1 MKFSKALSVIA
12 VATLLG
18 ASTLS
23 AGVTVSAD
31 SVSDAKSAVSKNQ
44 SATAALVAKLQ
55 DAQNSVSK
63 INNQISDK
71 VVSIQKTQDSIDAAQ
86 VKIASY
92 DGQIKKAT
100 AEVNSR
106 KAVLKKQL
114 ISLQKQVGDSVTGNV
129 YMDFMLN
136 AKDLSDL
143 ISRGFTVNKLNQAS
157 QEALTAVQEA
167 KAKVATLK
175 SDQEAK
181 KQQLVTSKAT
191 LVADKAKLD
200 TMKTSATKQANDLSA
215 QVEANKA
222 KLTDLQNTVSK
233 ATAEAAAALV
243 AQANATKAAQA
254 ATAQAAK
261 STPAAQSPS
270 APAQAKSQARTQ
282 AATPV
287 RTSHR
292 TASPAATTTIAAAA
306 PAAHYGS
313 SMSGFVAAALAQR
326 GKPYVWGAAGASSF
340 DCSGL
345 VVYAAKLAGIGSLP
359 HQASQLQRIGSS
371 VSLSNLQPGDLL
383 FWGAPAYHVAIYIGG
398 GTFVHAPNPGQTV
411 TTQSLGS
418 WTPTNARR
426 I

>member
-1 MKFSKALSVIA
+1 MPR
-12 VATLLG
+12 
-18 ASTLS
+18 STS
-23 AGVTVSAD
+23 ARSTTRFPT
-31 SVSDAKSAVSKNQ
+31 KSSRFK
-44 SATAALVAKLQ
+44 
-55 DAQNSVSK
+55 
-63 INNQISDK
+63 
-71 VVSIQKTQDSIDAAQ
+71 KTQDSIDAAQ
-86 VKIASY
+86 AKIADY
-92 DGQIKKAT
+92 DGQIAKAT

-114 ISLQKQVGDSVTGNV
+114 VSLQKQVGDSVTGNV
-129 YMDFMLN
+129 YLDFMLN

-167 KAKVATLK
+167 KAKVASLK
-175 SDQEAK
+175 ADQEAK

-233 ATAEAAAALV
+233 ATADAAAALV
-243 AQANATKAAQA
+243 AQANAAKAAKA
-254 ATAQAAK
+254 
-261 STPAAQSPS
+261 
-270 APAQAKSQARTQ
+270 APAQATTKTQ
-282 AATPV
+282 SKTQTASV
-287 RTSHR
+287 VQTSHH
-292 TASPAATTTIAAAA
+292 TAPAATATIASAT

-313 SMSGFVAAALAQR
+313 NMSGFVAAALAQR
-326 GKPYVWGAAGASSF
+326 GKPYVWGAAGPSSF

-345 VVYAAKLAGIGSLP
+345 VVYAAKLSGLGSLP
-359 HQASQLQRIGSS
+359 HQASQLQQLGSS

-398 GTFVHAPNPGQTV
+398 GTFVHAPNAGQTV
-411 TTQSLGS
+411 TTQSVGS